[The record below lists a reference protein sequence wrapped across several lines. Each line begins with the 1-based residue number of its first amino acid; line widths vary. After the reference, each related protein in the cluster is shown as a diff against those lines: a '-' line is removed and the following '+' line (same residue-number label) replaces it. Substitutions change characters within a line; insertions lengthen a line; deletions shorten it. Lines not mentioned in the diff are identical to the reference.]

1 MKTLFM
7 NPAGKISSFSGAK
20 SNMMNP
26 RRSYRRKSRRKA
38 RRNSAVRLPKFSNP
52 RRKRS
57 RRRNAGITPFVQRN
71 PLILQNP
78 RRRRRGRRNPTLNFN
93 TILSKT
99 LTYTGGAAV
108 GAGANILALR
118 RIENDWLRNGARLAT
133 AIAAGYFMKGEMGA
147 AAAGAT
153 LYPMFAELA
162 LMFNL
167 TGGGTASPTGVDLNE
182 LAADLEAALDEVND
196 NDLMYVP

>member
-7 NPAGKISSFSGAK
+7 NPAGRVSSFSGAK

-26 RRSYRRKSRRKA
+26 RRSYRRK
-38 RRNSAVRLPKFSNP
+38 RRNSAVRIPKFSNP
-52 RRKRS
+52 RRRS
-57 RRRNAGITPFVQRN
+57 RRAKRRNAGIAPFVSRN

-78 RRRRRGRRNPTLNFN
+78 RRRRRSRNPSLNFKN
-93 TILSKT
+93 LFSKT
-99 LTYTGGAAV
+99 LTYTGGAAI

-118 RIENDWLRNGARLAT
+118 RIENDWLRNGARLGT
-133 AIAAGYFMKGEMGA
+133 AIAAGYFLKGEMGA

-167 TGGGTASPTGVDLNE
+167 TGDGAEATGVDLNE
-182 LAADLEAALDEVND
+182 LAADLEDALNEVDDED
-196 NDLMYVP
+196 SDIMYVP

>member
-1 MKTLFM
+1 MKTIFM

-20 SNMMNP
+20 PKMMNP
-26 RRSYRRKSRRKA
+26 RRSYRRK
-38 RRNSAVRLPKFSNP
+38 RRNSAIRMPRMNP
-52 RRKRS
+52 RRRKA
-57 RRRNAGITPFVQRN
+57 RRNAGITPFVAQRN

-78 RRRRRGRRNPTLNFN
+78 RRSRRKARRNPSLNLKGLLN
-93 TILSKT
+93 KT

-133 AIAAGYFMKGEMGA
+133 AIAAGMFLKGEMGA

-167 TGGGTASPTGVDLNE
+167 TGSAATPTGVDLHE

-196 NDLMYVP
+196 ADLMYVP